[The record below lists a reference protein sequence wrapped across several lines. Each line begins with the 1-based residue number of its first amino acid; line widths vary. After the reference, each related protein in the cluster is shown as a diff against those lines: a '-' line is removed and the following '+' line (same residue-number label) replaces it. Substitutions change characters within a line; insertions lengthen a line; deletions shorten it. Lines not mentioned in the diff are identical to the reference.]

1 MKPVLNPVL
10 NMETLSPSDAKQL
23 AQALRESAASGRSIA
38 LRGAGS
44 KDAMG
49 GPVPD
54 AGVELRLDQLS
65 GILEYEPHDLTIR
78 VAAGTPWREL
88 TATLSAQGQML
99 PLDPPCA
106 ATATV
111 GGVVASNCS
120 GPRRRQ
126 FGTARDMVIGMTL
139 ATLDGALVQTGGM
152 VVKNVAGL
160 DMQKALIGS
169 FGTLAAIASVNFKL
183 APLPDASRTFVFAF
197 DTAEECIAARDR
209 VLVSVLQPAA
219 IDILNP
225 AAARLAGR
233 DGFVLAVRAG
243 GSETVLARYARELPG
258 SQALEGAREAA
269 FWYTVQE
276 FAPEWVGTTPARSV
290 VRVGHALSEL
300 GEVLKSA
307 PGACIARAGNG
318 VAYLAFDGVG
328 ALQAWMLATQSKP
341 WSRVVEWSGADV
353 RSACELWPA
362 AQQDFAVM
370 ERLKLLFDPLR
381 QLNRGRLYG
390 RL

>member
-1 MKPVLNPVL
+1 MKSQ
-10 NMETLSPSDAKQL
+10 SPCNSSEL
-23 AQALRESAASGRSIA
+23 AQALGESAAAGWSIA
-38 LRGAGS
+38 LRGANS
-44 KDAMG
+44 KTAMA
-49 GPVPD
+49 GPMPGADVD
-54 AGVELRLDQLS
+54 LRLDKLS
-65 GILEYEPHDLTIR
+65 GVLEYEPHDLTIR
-78 VAAGTPWREL
+78 VAAGTPWRVL
-88 TATLSAQGQML
+88 TATLAEHDQML

-111 GGVVASNCS
+111 GGVVAANCS
-120 GPRRRQ
+120 GPRRRYY
-126 FGTARDMVIGMTL
+126 GTARDMAIGMTL
-139 ATLDGALVQTGGM
+139 ATLEGKLVQTGGM

-183 APLPDASRTFVFAF
+183 APQPEVSRTFVFAF
-197 DTAEECIAARDR
+197 DGVEECIAERDR

-225 AAARLAGR
+225 AAARLAGH

-243 GSETVLARYARELPG
+243 GSETVLARYARELAGERSPDG
-258 SQALEGAREAA
+258 ALEGAREAA

-276 FAPEWVGTTPARSV
+276 FAPEWVGQAPARSV
-290 VRVGHALSEL
+290 VRVGHPLREL
-300 GEVLKSA
+300 GEVLQSA

-318 VAYLAFDGVG
+318 VTYLAFDDVG
-328 ALQAWMLATQSKP
+328 ALNAWMLATRAKP

-362 AQQDFAVM
+362 AQEDFAVM
-370 ERLKLLFDPLR
+370 ERLKSLFDPQR

>member
-1 MKPVLNPVL
+1 
-10 NMETLSPSDAKQL
+10 METLSPSDAKQL
-23 AQALRESAASGRSIA
+23 AQAMRESAASGRPIA

-44 KDAMG
+44 KAAMG
-49 GPVPD
+49 GSALAPQ
-54 AGVELRLDQLS
+54 VELRLDRLS

-88 TATLSAQGQML
+88 TAALAAQGQML

-139 ATLDGALVQTGGM
+139 ATLDGTLVQTGGM

-169 FGTLAAIASVNFKL
+169 FGTLAAMASVNFKL
-183 APLPDASRTFVFAF
+183 APLPELSRTFVFTF
-197 DTAEECIAARDR
+197 ETAEECIAARDR

-225 AAARLAGR
+225 AAARLAGH
-233 DGFVLAVRAG
+233 DGFVLAIRAG
-243 GSETVLARYARELPG
+243 GSETVLARYARELAGAQP
-258 SQALEGAREAA
+258 LEGAREAA

-276 FAPEWVGTTPARSV
+276 FAPEWVGQAAARSI
-290 VRVGHALSEL
+290 VRVGHPLNEL
-300 GEVLKSA
+300 GEVLQSA
-307 PGACIARAGNG
+307 PGACVARAGNG
-318 VAYLAFDGVG
+318 VTYLAFDNID
-328 ALQAWMLATQSKP
+328 ALQVWMLATQARP

-353 RSACELWPA
+353 RAACELWPA
-362 AQQDFAVM
+362 TQEDFAVM
-370 ERLKLLFDPLR
+370 ERLKLLFDPQR

>member
-1 MKPVLNPVL
+1 
-10 NMETLSPSDAKQL
+10 METQSPSDANEL
-23 AQALRESAASGRSIA
+23 AQALRESAPGGRSIA
-38 LRGAGS
+38 LRGALS
-44 KDAMG
+44 KSAMG
-49 GPVPD
+49 GATVAAD
-54 AGVELRLDQLS
+54 VELRLDKLT

-88 TATLSAQGQML
+88 TAALAAQGQML

-139 ATLDGALVQTGGM
+139 ATLDGTLAQTGGM

-160 DMQKALIGS
+160 DVQKALIGS

-183 APLPDASRTFVFAF
+183 APLPEASRTFVFAF

-225 AAARLAGR
+225 AAAKLAGR
-233 DGFVLAVRAG
+233 DGFVLAIRAG
-243 GSETVLARYARELPG
+243 GSEAVLARYARELAG

-276 FAPEWVGTTPARSV
+276 FAPEWVGHASTRSI
-290 VRVGHALSEL
+290 VRVGHPLSEL

-307 PGACIARAGNG
+307 PGACVSRAGNG
-318 VAYLAFDGVG
+318 VAYLAFDHVD
-328 ALQAWMLATQSKP
+328 ALQAWMLATQSKL
-341 WSRVVEWSGADV
+341 WSRVVEWSGAEV
-353 RSACELWPA
+353 RSAVELWPA
-362 AQQDFAVM
+362 AQEDFALM
-370 ERLKLLFDPLR
+370 ERLKLLFDPQR